1 MRLCF
6 LMGSSA
12 EISFLEPLKA
22 LGGDEDGA
30 GSKRVL

>member
-1 MRLCF
+1 MRPCF